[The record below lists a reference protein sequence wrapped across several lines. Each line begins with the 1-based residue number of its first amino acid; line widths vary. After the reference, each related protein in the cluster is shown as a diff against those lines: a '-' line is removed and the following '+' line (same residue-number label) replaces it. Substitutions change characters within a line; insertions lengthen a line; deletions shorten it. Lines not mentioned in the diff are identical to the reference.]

1 MPSKRCLGEIYGQK
15 FLITL
20 HVMLCALWDAF
31 ERVDYEEWV
40 IGLTEIT
47 LGQYLWMLRQ
57 RSANLDG
64 TDTLVI
70 SRGLSNAYDHEMS
83 TLRAIV
89 EGEWLR
95 DPSEVPLADVALALH
110 AHGVVEVKERN
121 VISLEG
127 SARDGVFE
135 PLLGR
140 VCDHTTP
147 SRRSCRSWATSG
159 ASSTRWGSGATRPP
173 SFRSTPRTSC
183 SSRSTRRS
191 ATAPCASASGSR
203 YSLATVSET
212 KSESVRRHS
221 LPVNRLAGLGDVQ
234 HGGPESAQADEGAP
248 PRGHGRG
255 VPAGGGLVR
264 IRCPYESR
272 RST

>member
-1 MPSKRCLGEIYGQK
+1 MPVRKCLGNIYSEK
-15 FLITL
+15 YLITL
-20 HVMLCALWDAF
+20 HIMLCALWDAF
-31 ERVDYEEWV
+31 ERVDYEEWC

-70 SRGLSNAYDHEMS
+70 QRGLSNAYEHEMS
-83 TLRAIV
+83 TLLTIAR
-89 EGEWLR
+89 GEWLR
-95 DPSEVPLADVALALH
+95 DESNVPFADVAVALR
-110 AHGVVEVKERN
+110 AHGIIDIKARG

-127 SARDGVFE
+127 SARDRVFE
-135 PLLGR
+135 PLLAR
-140 VCDHTTP
+140 ACAHTSP

-159 ASSTRWGSGATRPP
+159 ASSTRWGSGAARPP
-173 SFRSTPRTSC
+173 SFRPTPRSSC

-203 YSLATVSET
+203 CLCATVSEMN
-212 KSESVRRHS
+212 SESVRRHS

-234 HGGPESAQADEGAP
+234 HGGPESVETDD
-248 PRGHGRG
+248 
-255 VPAGGGLVR
+255 
-264 IRCPYESR
+264 
-272 RST
+272 